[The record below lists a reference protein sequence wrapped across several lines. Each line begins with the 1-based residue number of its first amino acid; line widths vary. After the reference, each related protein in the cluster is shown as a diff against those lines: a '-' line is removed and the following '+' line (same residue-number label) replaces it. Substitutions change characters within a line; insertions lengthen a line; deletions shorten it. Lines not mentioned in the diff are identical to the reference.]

1 MTKSR
6 AQTRPVRAVFIGSGA
21 FAGQALQALAH
32 DPAVELVG
40 VVTAPA
46 RPAGRKLAS
55 VATPVARLAAAGA
68 GARGWGESFP
78 HH

>member
-21 FAGQALQALAH
+21 FAEPALRALAH
-32 DPAVELVG
+32 DPAVEIVG

-46 RPAGRKLAS
+46 AAGRSEAG
-55 VATPVARLAAAGA
+55 TRRHAAGA
-68 GARGWGESFP
+68 DGRASSGPDRS
-78 HH
+78 